1 MYNFKNWLY
10 KYNSDTFFKDFINN
24 KYKNLKIKKNKKNI
38 NNNLY
43 LKTKLENI
51 KKECQEK
58 NLNCDTNFILDDLL
72 KLTNLTENE
81 ITINNYL
88 IKFFKQNI
96 KINLNIYIIYSKY
109 SVKYKQYLSKNNKTI
124 KIDKLLLNNINDIQ
138 KINIKNNTDIIFI
151 HYREAY
157 GKNYILNRFKQNL
170 KIFNKVLNNTLVN
183 IIVITIN
190 LSIPNLIRDFLVLLN
205 NYCTIYFLLDYRYT
219 EVQWLNVKL
228 VCSNFTKIDELK
240 EKIKEIIDLDIQSNE
255 EGFLEEDVSKYE
267 IIKYYDN
274 MTEFIYNRYINFYKI
289 FKGRELVEEE
299 KDMIIKY
306 NLKGILQQGI
316 KISSFKINWMTQ
328 NMNKNIIKVKNNDL
342 ILYDNVSFPEGKCII
357 NIMKNMNCCNNMLEI
372 GMGYGISTLFLTS
385 GLKYL
390 DKVKNKS
397 KGRLYSIE
405 LELFTK
411 YGAIGMLYLHR
422 NQLLK
427 YHKLLEYSVEEGLKI
442 LFKKNVILDLILI
455 NENNLVN
462 EKNIKLFIKLLKNN
476 GLIIFDD
483 GLLLNTIKLINYLK
497 NNYNIENIKCYK
509 NMKGFKILK

>member
-38 NNNLY
+38 NNNLE
-43 LKTKLENI
+43 LQKENI

-109 SVKYKQYLSKNNKTI
+109 SVKYKQYLSKNNKNI

-190 LSIPNLIRDFLVLLN
+190 LSITNLIRDFLVLLN

-240 EKIKEIIDLDIQSNE
+240 EKIKDIIDLDIESNE
-255 EGFLEEDVSKYE
+255 EGILDEDVSGYE
-267 IIKYYDN
+267 IVKYYDK
-274 MTEFIYNRYINFYKI
+274 MTDFIYNRYINFYDI

-299 KDMIIKY
+299 KDMIIQH
-306 NLKGILQQGI
+306 NAQGILQQGI
-316 KISSFKINWMTQ
+316 KIDSKNMKWLSNTIN
-328 NMNKNIIKVKNNDL
+328 NNLVEIDKNKIKVKTKTSYKVADYL
-342 ILYDNVSFPEGKCII
+342 FKFILKYKTY
-357 NIMKNMNCCNNMLEI
+357 NILQVGLE
-372 GMGYGISTLFLTS
+372 YGISSLLMSFA
-385 GLKYL
+385 LKKMKKEYL
-390 DKVKNKS
+390 LGRGQLIIYKDKSEDYGDIAKDNLKKANIDEYIKIS
-397 KGRLYSIE
+397 NNIIDK
-405 LELFTK
+405 K
-411 YGAIGMLYLHR
+411 Y
-422 NQLLK
+422 
-427 YHKLLEYSVEEGLKI
+427 
-442 LFKKNVILDLILI
+442 DLISIGVINLI
-455 NENNLVN
+455 NI
-462 EKNIKLFIKLLKNN
+462 NI
-476 GLIIFDD
+476 
-483 GLLLNTIKLINYLK
+483 LNKLINLLNINGFLIFTDINLPIVLDFINYIDKLK
-497 NNYNIENIKCYK
+497 NFQNIQKTKYLTVYIK
-509 NMKGFKILK
+509 LKK